1 MIHVEKFLD
10 EVRRNKQTSLIVLA
24 CSGRKREDLEIEQML
39 PRNLQ
44 KLEEE
49 AVLFDESVSRLLEDF
64 RRCTMVM
71 HGNAVEKS
79 KEYPAYLRYSGS
91 FYNSV
96 WDNGGFDVWEKVIK
110 DMWKVLILSAY
121 YGFLKIT
128 DPISDY
134 NLQISRLNAG
144 CKQVLPKVLDS
155 IIKTNGVEKVYLLTS
170 KEYSKP
176 FKNKLDNLYRVVLL
190 DRSDM
195 EIRGAY
201 GTEYY
206 SEAGKLFTSLVTSRH
221 IPGKTNSI
229 ELEEI

>member
-44 KLEEE
+44 KLEE

-91 FYNSV
+91 
-96 WDNGGFDVWEKVIK
+96 D
-110 DMWKVLILSAY
+110 
-121 YGFLKIT
+121 
-128 DPISDY
+128 
-134 NLQISRLNAG
+134 Q
-144 CKQVLPKVLDS
+144 
-155 IIKTNGVEKVYLLTS
+155 
-170 KEYSKP
+170 
-176 FKNKLDNLYRVVLL
+176 
-190 DRSDM
+190 
-195 EIRGAY
+195 
-201 GTEYY
+201 
-206 SEAGKLFTSLVTSRH
+206 
-221 IPGKTNSI
+221 
-229 ELEEI
+229 